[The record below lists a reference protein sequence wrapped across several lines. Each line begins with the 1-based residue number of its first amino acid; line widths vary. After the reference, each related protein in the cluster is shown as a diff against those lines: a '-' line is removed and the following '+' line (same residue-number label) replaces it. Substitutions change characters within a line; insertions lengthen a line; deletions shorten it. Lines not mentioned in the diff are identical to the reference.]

1 VLDFG
6 VDKYGLNAY
15 IYDSTRNNR
24 SDYDRVLLSF
34 SKDGSKAV
42 GLLRKGQWADVKVT
56 IAGGPLAGK
65 TAGMLVKVEELTPDL
80 SKVRLF
86 HTSVSRANA
95 SWPSWPGEFG
105 FTGDFEE
112 YIAQRMATSTAAD
125 FAILEAGIVSEET
138 YVEQGLYWEVLYQ
151 PLIRYIMRIYKPDLA
166 MVGYPVTDEFQH
178 QFLGLVSPTLPGGAP
193 NPAYDDVQVNG
204 TPDNRVRQREAFI
217 RRAYAGADATLGIVQ
232 AQMPNKVNTFV
243 SSDHGFAPQFL
254 AIDAS
259 KVLVDLGLLSR
270 PQTSNCRPATG
281 ETIGKAKACWAGGT
295 VQIYLNLAGRD
306 PVNPAFQQVATAD
319 QAAVLNTIKTA
330 FLGLSDPTD
339 WNGNGQPEG
348 WKLIDRVFTKAEAR
362 YIPNGPE
369 PEDTA
374 DMAHPTRTGDLVVF
388 AYPPYQFDAATP
400 GMLVARSAFF
410 GQHGYVPDVQDLA
423 ANINMRATFLAGGG
437 VLDRHQTV
445 TGMRTIDLAP
455 TLAYILGVP
464 EPQHSQGVVRLDL
477 LRGHANSWDADLAA
491 SHGGRR
497 NERVLVPIVA
507 LTDFHGQLD
516 PTTLAFDGVNT
527 SVGGSAQLATMF
539 DEETANFTREAAG
552 YSTPAL
558 LFASGDNVGASPPNS
573 GLLEDM
579 PAIDVEN
586 AWGMDATS
594 FGNHEFDY
602 GVERLLRQL
611 ARAAFPFLGANIVE
625 EATGENPDW
634 VDKTQIFEFDGIRIG
649 VIGIELSSTPELVSA
664 GATAGLKF
672 LDEAETI
679 RKESQKLREQG
690 VEVQV
695 VLIHEGT
702 ALGRNAVGNI
712 SPVPW
717 EGPIMTIVNKL
728 QDTSVDVVLAGHTH
742 RVSNL
747 QVGNIL
753 LAEGINAGA
762 SYSVVQMVV
771 KNNEVEWAGAATRV
785 AKNIGV
791 AQRPDVKA
799 IVDQANADTAVL
811 RNRIIGTQAFD
822 IRRAPTRLLESAM
835 GNLVADAMRLKY
847 PGVDAAFTNSGGLRA
862 DFLCSPPSSAN
873 EPPCTITWGET
884 FAVLPFGN
892 STVIFTLTGAQ
903 LQQAFLNGVSPVCNT
918 AIATGRFPQISGMR
932 FTFACNGT
940 TPVIT
945 GMWKTPQGIGGPETP
960 ILPGDNIRIVTNDFM
975 YTGGDGFTVF
985 TQATNVL
992 QPGNALLDIVVDYI
1006 GANSPIAPIVDGR
1019 IVRQ

>member
-1 VLDFG
+1 
-6 VDKYGLNAY
+6 
-15 IYDSTRNNR
+15 
-24 SDYDRVLLSF
+24 
-34 SKDGSKAV
+34 
-42 GLLRKGQWADVKVT
+42 
-56 IAGGPLAGK
+56 
-65 TAGMLVKVEELTPDL
+65 
-80 SKVRLF
+80 
-86 HTSVSRANA
+86 
-95 SWPSWPGEFG
+95 
-105 FTGDFEE
+105 
-112 YIAQRMATSTAAD
+112 
-125 FAILEAGIVSEET
+125 
-138 YVEQGLYWEVLYQ
+138 
-151 PLIRYIMRIYKPDLA
+151 
-166 MVGYPVTDEFQH
+166 
-178 QFLGLVSPTLPGGAP
+178 
-193 NPAYDDVQVNG
+193 
-204 TPDNRVRQREAFI
+204 
-217 RRAYAGADATLGIVQ
+217 
-232 AQMPNKVNTFV
+232 
-243 SSDHGFAPQFL
+243 
-254 AIDAS
+254 
-259 KVLVDLGLLSR
+259 
-270 PQTSNCRPATG
+270 
-281 ETIGKAKACWAGGT
+281 
-295 VQIYLNLAGRD
+295 
-306 PVNPAFQQVATAD
+306 
-319 QAAVLNTIKTA
+319 
-330 FLGLSDPTD
+330 
-339 WNGNGQPEG
+339 
-348 WKLIDRVFTKAEAR
+348 
-362 YIPNGPE
+362 
-369 PEDTA
+369 
-374 DMAHPTRTGDLVVF
+374 
-388 AYPPYQFDAATP
+388 
-400 GMLVARSAFF
+400 
-410 GQHGYVPDVQDLA
+410 
-423 ANINMRATFLAGGG
+423 MRATFLAGGG

-464 EPQHSQGVVRLDL
+464 QPQHAQGIVRLDL

-507 LTDFHGQLD
+507 LNDFHGQLD
-516 PTTLAFDGVNT
+516 PATLAFDGINAA
-527 SVGGSAQLATMF
+527 VGGASQLATMF
-539 DEETANFTREAAG
+539 DEEMANFTREAAG

-634 VDKTQIFEFDGIRIG
+634 VDKTQIFNFNGIRIG

-771 KNNEVEWAGAATRV
+771 KDNEVEWAGAATRV

-791 AQRPDVKA
+791 ALRPDVKA

-811 RNRIIGTQAFD
+811 RNRVIGTQAFD
-822 IRRAPTRLLESAM
+822 IRRAPTRLFESAM

-873 EPPCTITWGET
+873 EPACTITWGET

-903 LQQAFLNGVSPVCNT
+903 LEQAFLNGVSPDCNS
-918 AIATGRFPQISGMR
+918 AISTGRFPQISGMR
-932 FTFACNGT
+932 FTYTCNGT
-940 TPVIT
+940 APVIT

-960 ILPGDNIRIVTNDFM
+960 ILPGDSVRIVTNDFM
-975 YTGGDGFTVF
+975 YTGGDGYTVF

-1006 GANSPIAPIVDGR
+1006 GANSPIAPVVDGR